1 MKMRIETGGQRVW
14 SVQSSTAKNITEI
27 GDHLQ
32 FWFVNDPVLNST
44 FIHSIRPSIIIVNVY
59 HSDDDDDDGVGV
71 VADEIS
77 FFGNV
82 GIIGLYMTIVVTLGS
97 VIRNFL
103 LPQVT
108 TLM

>member
-1 MKMRIETGGQRVW
+1 MVIMMM
-14 SVQSSTAKNITEI
+14 
-27 GDHLQ
+27 
-32 FWFVNDPVLNST
+32 
-44 FIHSIRPSIIIVNVY
+44 VY
-59 HSDDDDDDGVGV
+59 DNDGVGV

>member
-1 MKMRIETGGQRVW
+1 MFGKFNRVLLII
-14 SVQSSTAKNITEI
+14 SQKLDQMYSSGLLMTLSSIVCLSTLI
-27 GDHLQ
+27 
-32 FWFVNDPVLNST
+32 VT
-44 FIHSIRPSIIIVNVY
+44 FIINY
-59 HSDDDDDDGVGV
+59 HFSWIGF

-82 GIIGLYMTIVVTLGS
+82 GIIGVYMTIVVTLGG

-108 TLM
+108 TLMYGLIDEMIQHNE

>member
-1 MKMRIETGGQRVW
+1 MKLREETGGQKVW
-14 SVQSSTAKNITEI
+14 AIQSSTAYNITEI
-27 GDHLQ
+27 GSNVQ
-32 FWFVNDPVLNST
+32 FWFVNDPVLNSMLIYSH
-44 FIHSIRPSIIIVNVY
+44 FQLSSSITHCSQI
-59 HSDDDDDDGVGV
+59 GF

-82 GIIGLYMTIVVTLGS
+82 GIIGLYMTIVVTLGG

-108 TLM
+108 TLMYVLIE